1 MAPGGGTAWRRRHLR
16 GVTERSR
23 AEDGYDGM
31 SPAGGPRPSYQPG
44 PHDQLRQQIRNR
56 ALIERAEHVL
66 SAQLG
71 CTRPEAF
78 EQLVSIAR
86 RMGIRPVD
94 VAAELVG
101 YGVGHAAAGQ
111 PVAYAAYPPEG
122 HASPPTTREPA
133 ATEPG
138 AVVSADTLF
147 RLVAQAAWEPLV
159 VLTPVRDGSG
169 ALTDFR
175 VAAASQ
181 AATGVTTGRTL
192 REQGPRS
199 PLPVGVDVLAA
210 VLATGRPY
218 RDGDDRVSVSAGDGA
233 VLVCWRPAESSGTR
247 QSLLEQSSRLARL
260 GAWEWDLVRGEAW
273 WSEEACAI
281 VGRAAPTGRVGIDS
295 PDDLPFTVHPEDAP
309 IVEYVTTTLRR
320 DGLPA
325 DVEFRVIDADGAIRH
340 VRLTG
345 EPVTGPASGEGDGDG
360 EPVAVRGIVQDVT
373 SRRRAEIALEITRVQ
388 LAAQRARADTEHS
401 LAAELQQA
409 LLPTEPARLAETA
422 GLDVATRYRPAAAAA
437 RVGGDWYEVCLL
449 PDKNVLL
456 SVGDVAGH
464 GVPAA
469 AAMARLHHALQGL
482 AVTGAGPAQLLAWLN
497 AITCLQPGYVMAS
510 ACCAIYHPPTRTLR
524 WANAGHPP
532 PVLVRAEEPRPL
544 AGGVGPMLGVDPDAT
559 YTETAERLLLDD
571 MLLLFTDG
579 LIERRRSTPQDNLA
593 DLLEAARY
601 PAIDPEEYVE
611 HLLAT
616 THPDTDD
623 DTCLVAVRAR

>member
-1 MAPGGGTAWRRRHLR
+1 
-16 GVTERSR
+16 
-23 AEDGYDGM
+23 M
-31 SPAGGPRPSYQPG
+31 SPAGGPRPAYQPG
-44 PHDQLRQQIRNR
+44 PHDQLRQQIRNK

-71 CTRPEAF
+71 CSRPEAF
-78 EQLVSIAR
+78 EQIVSIAR

-94 VAAELVG
+94 VAADLI
-101 YGVGHAAAGQ
+101 GHAAGQ
-111 PVAYAAYPPEG
+111 PAGYPAYPPEG
-122 HASPPTTREPA
+122 HAVAPAQREPA
-133 ATEPG
+133 PG
-138 AVVSADTLF
+138 PVSAVSADALF

-159 VLTPVRDGSG
+159 ALTPVRDGTG
-169 ALTDFR
+169 TLTDFR

-181 AATGVTTGRTL
+181 AATGVATGRTL
-192 REQGPRS
+192 REQSRHS
-199 PLPVGVDVLAA
+199 PFPVDFDTLAA
-210 VLATGRPY
+210 ALATGRPY
-218 RDGDDRVSVSAGDGA
+218 RDTEARVSVSAADGV

-247 QSLLEQSSRLARL
+247 QNLLEQSSRLARL
-260 GAWEWDLVRGEAW
+260 GAWEWDLLRGEAW

-281 VGRAAPTGRVGIDS
+281 VGRAAPTGRLGV
-295 PDDLPFTVHPEDAP
+295 DDLPFAVHPEDTP

-325 DVEFRVIDADGAIRH
+325 DVEFRVIDADGATRH

-345 EPVTGPASGEGDGDG
+345 EPVAAGAGGDG

-437 RVGGDWYEVCLL
+437 RVGGDWYEVSLL

-510 ACCAIYHPPTRTLR
+510 ACCAVYHPPTRTLR

-544 AGGVGPMLGVDPDAT
+544 SGPVGPMLGVNPDAT

-579 LIERRRSTPQDNLA
+579 LIERRRSTPQENLA